1 MLKHG
6 DSFGVFDARGDI
18 VPKEASEEGLYHD
31 GTRFLSR
38 FELLLYGQQPLLLS
52 STVSADNA
60 LFEAD
65 LTNPDLRRDGIVAVA
80 RGDINICRTR
90 MLWDGCC
97 VERIQVTNYR
107 LDRIEVPISLNFDAD
122 FADVFEVRGTRR
134 ARRGE
139 RLPDEAWTGVR
150 DALSRAGQ
158 PRAAR
163 PDPMESSSGSGR
175 AESSDVDAL
184 PGADG
189 HRVGGFE
196 RRVPTSMDVVPRQ

>member
-38 FELLLYGQQPLLLS
+38 FELLLYGHQPLLLS

-90 MLWDGCC
+90 MLWDACC

-134 ARRGE
+134 AQTR
-139 RLPDEAWTGVR
+139 
-150 DALSRAGQ
+150 
-158 PRAAR
+158 RAAAR
-163 PDPMESSSGSGR
+163 R
-175 AESSDVDAL
+175 A
-184 PGADG
+184 
-189 HRVGGFE
+189 
-196 RRVPTSMDVVPRQ
+196 RRTGI